1 LQVPSWQTEALHTP
15 EALAYVQA
23 VAQLPQC
30 AALVAS
36 AVSQPL
42 PKFASQLPYPAVQ
55 AMPQTPPVQL
65 AVPLIAPQTVLQ
77 LPQ

>member
-1 LQVPSWQTEALHTP
+1 MPNWHVDALQTP

-36 AVSQPL
+36 VVSQPL
-42 PKFASQLPYPAVQ
+42 PKFASQLPYPAVH
-55 AMPQTPPVQL
+55 AIPHTPPEQL
-65 AVPLIAPQTVLQ
+65 AAPLIAPQTVLQ